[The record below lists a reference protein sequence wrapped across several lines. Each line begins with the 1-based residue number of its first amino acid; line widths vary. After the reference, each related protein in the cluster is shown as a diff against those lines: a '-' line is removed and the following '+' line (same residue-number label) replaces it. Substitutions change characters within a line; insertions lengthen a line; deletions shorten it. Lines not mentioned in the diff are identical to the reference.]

1 LRLATYAENWCLR
14 LLILA
19 LDRVHWVLGEP
30 EEGARICHG
39 KKSEHGRACDC
50 MAPIRARSG
59 QRATSAEQVAQN
71 AAAMGK
77 SYPHWTEWNWAG
89 SSGETRP
96 WRTNL
101 SKIGEG
107 SRKLLLPLL
116 GAVSLRKKSHRGSRF
131 HLKYQSCGSPRRV
144 HFSRIRLSS

>member
-1 LRLATYAENWCLR
+1 
-14 LLILA
+14 
-19 LDRVHWVLGEP
+19 
-30 EEGARICHG
+30 
-39 KKSEHGRACDC
+39 

-89 SSGETRP
+89 SSGEMRP

-116 GAVSLRKKSHRGSRF
+116 GAVSLRKKCPSEFPFSFGNISRAD
-131 HLKYQSCGSPRRV
+131 HLDVYTSAAYA
-144 HFSRIRLSS
+144 